1 MSFLFW
7 RLYCVSFLDNLI
19 TCLSCFGD
27 CIVSPSSRITLLVFF
42 VLAIVLCLLPR
53 ESHYLSFL
61 FWRLYCVSF
70 LENLITC
77 LFLFWR
83 LYCVSFLDNLI
94 TCLSCFG
101 DCIVSPSSRISLLV
115 FFVLAIV
122 LCLLPRES
130 HYLSFLFWRLYCVSF
145 LENLITCLFLFW
157 RLYCVS
163 FLENL
168 ITCLFCFGD
177 CIVSPSSRI

>member
-1 MSFLFW
+1 MPLMEQVLTYPPPPGTLDFASVYKWGLCWSIFFLERCFIH
-7 RLYCVSFLDNLI
+7 YCS
-19 TCLSCFGD
+19 
-27 CIVSPSSRITLLVFF
+27 
-42 VLAIVLCLLPR
+42 
-53 ESHYLSFL
+53 SFL

-70 LENLITC
+70 LE
-77 LFLFWR
+77 
-83 LYCVSFLDNLI
+83 NLI

-177 CIVSPSSRI
+177 CIVSPFSRISLLVLL

>member
-1 MSFLFW
+1 
-7 RLYCVSFLDNLI
+7 
-19 TCLSCFGD
+19 
-27 CIVSPSSRITLLVFF
+27 VSPSSRISLLVFL

-77 LFLFWR
+77 LFCFGDCIVSPSSRISLLVVLVLAIVLCLLPRESHYLSFLFWR
-83 LYCVSFLDNLI
+83 LYCVSFLENLI

-122 LCLLPRES
+122 LCLLPRQS
-130 HYLSFLFWRLYCVSF
+130 HYLYSFDILIQVTSF
-145 LENLITCLFLFW
+145 
-157 RLYCVS
+157 
-163 FLENL
+163 
-168 ITCLFCFGD
+168 
-177 CIVSPSSRI
+177 P

>member
-1 MSFLFW
+1 MPRMEQVLTYPPPPGTLDFASVYKWGLCWSIFFFGEVFYPLLF
-7 RLYCVSFLDNLI
+7 
-19 TCLSCFGD
+19 
-27 CIVSPSSRITLLVFF
+27 VFF

-70 LENLITC
+70 LE
-77 LFLFWR
+77 
-83 LYCVSFLDNLI
+83 NLI

-145 LENLITCLFLFW
+145 L
-157 RLYCVS
+157 
-163 FLENL
+163 
-168 ITCLFCFGD
+168 
-177 CIVSPSSRI
+177 

>member
-1 MSFLFW
+1 MPLMEQVLTYPPPPGTLDFASVYKWGLCWSIFIFGEVFYPLLF
-7 RLYCVSFLDNLI
+7 
-19 TCLSCFGD
+19 
-27 CIVSPSSRITLLVFF
+27 
-42 VLAIVLCLLPR
+42 
-53 ESHYLSFL
+53 
-61 FWRLYCVSF
+61 
-70 LENLITC
+70 
-77 LFLFWR
+77 
-83 LYCVSFLDNLI
+83 
-94 TCLSCFG
+94 
-101 DCIVSPSSRISLLV
+101 V

-177 CIVSPSSRI
+177 CIVSPFSRISLLVLL